1 MEKNLNLKS
10 NLFALAAMNK
20 WRFWTMRGEVAAEG
34 LFDLP
39 LTSKT
44 GMDLNTVAQS
54 LDKEI
59 KDAAPVSFVSSRV
72 KHVDAKLET
81 LKQKLAL
88 VVVVIEHKQELE
100 AWAAEKAKVKQQ
112 RTQLLEL
119 INKRQADAMAALSL
133 EDLQAQLDAL
143 GAPPAQED

>member
-20 WRFWTMRGEVAAEG
+20 WRFATMRGEVAAEG

-44 GMDLNTVAQS
+44 GMDLDTVAQG

-59 KDAAPVSFVSSRV
+59 KESAPVSFVSSRV
-72 KHVDAKLET
+72 KRVETKLEG
-81 LKQKLAL
+81 LKQKLEL
-88 VVVVIEHKQELE
+88 VVLVIEYKQELE
-100 AWAAEKAKVKQQ
+100 AAAAAKAKVKQQ
-112 RTQLLEL
+112 REALLEL
-119 INKRQADAMAALSL
+119 INKRQADATAALPL
-133 EDLQAQLDAL
+133 DELQAQLAAL
-143 GAPPAQED
+143 PELED